1 MAWIFIFALIVA
13 NMWLTWRVD
22 RLKNSVV
29 ELTDVVRYYAMT
41 CGAGKSNKGKMPKWA
56 WQIKGADDVERM
68 YKALGVVRRDEKEG
82 K

>member
-1 MAWIFIFALIVA
+1 MAWIFIFALIVV

-29 ELTDVVRYYAMT
+29 ELTDIVRYYAMT
-41 CGAGKSNKGKMPKWA
+41 GGTGKSNKSKMPKWA
-56 WQIKGADDVERM
+56 WQIQGADDVERM
-68 YKALGVVRRDEKEG
+68 YKALGVVRRDDKEG